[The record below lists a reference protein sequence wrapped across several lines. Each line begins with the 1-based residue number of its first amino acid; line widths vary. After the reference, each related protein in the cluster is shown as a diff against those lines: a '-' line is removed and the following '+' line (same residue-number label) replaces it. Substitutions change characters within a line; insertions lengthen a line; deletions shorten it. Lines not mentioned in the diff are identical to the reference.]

1 MTLVEI
7 KYFNYI
13 LNDLKIRF
21 KDEIKPISI
30 LKLSP
35 KHVKESTHIDV
46 SNNEN
51 FLTIK
56 YMRRLDRNGWTPLMK
71 TLHIEKIAISNISK
85 MDLEVNRS
93 V

>member
-7 KYFNYI
+7 RYFNYI

-30 LKLSP
+30 LNLSP

-46 SNNEN
+46 SSSET
-51 FLTIK
+51 FLTIN
-56 YMRRLDRNGWTPLMK
+56 YMKKLDRNGWTPLMK
-71 TLHIEKIAISNISK
+71 TFHIEKIAISNISK